1 MATAPYGSEQVGG
14 QARRLDKAFIFS
26 VAVSPKHHV
35 FPILRTLYGLFR
47 LTSLD
52 ARMAIHMATPQLQD
66 PLKNIAI
73 FNLHKPNDFFWR
85 PFVSRHTGP
94 GRG

>member
-1 MATAPYGSEQVGG
+1 MHIRNFQNTMS
-14 QARRLDKAFIFS
+14 S
-26 VAVSPKHHV
+26 
-35 FPILRTLYGLFR
+35 PILRTLYGLFR

-66 PLKNIAI
+66 SLKNITI
-73 FNLHKPNDFFWR
+73 FISVTPNDFFWR